1 MTSVNSCFENAA
13 KCFRGASVCSFFV
26 SLLLFAFVVMPV
38 HAQTTNGIF
47 TGTVTDPQGASV
59 ANADVAITNLGTN
72 ATTTAKTNAEGLYR
86 IPELPVGT
94 YKFIVSATGFKKAVK
109 SGLYLGAGV
118 IERADFK
125 LELGAQTETVMVE
138 AGAVQVQTEDS
149 RLSETISAGQVANL
163 PLNGRNVFDLISLA
177 PGAVD
182 VTGVSFENGHST
194 VVNGLR
200 PNFNGFLING
210 SSDKGLSGGTVTTPN
225 ADIVQ
230 EFQELTLNMSAQYG
244 NSAAAIVNV
253 VTKSG
258 TNSLHGTAFGFWRD
272 DKLDANDFFRN
283 KAQVKRQPLHFNQF
297 GGTVTGPVW
306 KDHLFFT
313 ASYQGERFKTVQQAV
328 AIDSESAD
336 WRNAVVGALPNSVA

>member
-1 MTSVNSCFENAA
+1 MSSANNCSGSSAKFFSGALISCFAA
-13 KCFRGASVCSFFV
+13 A
-26 SLLLFAFVVMPV
+26 LLFFAIAAVSAN
-38 HAQTTNGIF
+38 AQVQNGIF
-47 TGTVTDPQGASV
+47 TGTVMDPQGATV
-59 ANADVAITNLGTN
+59 AGADVVVTNIGTN
-72 ATTTAKTNAEGLYR
+72 ATVTIKTSAEGLYR
-86 IPELPVGT
+86 IPELAVGT
-94 YKFIVSATGFKKAVK
+94 YKFTVAATGFKKAVK
-109 SGLYLGAGV
+109 AGLYLGAGA
-118 IERADFK
+118 IERVDFK
-125 LELGAQTETVMVE
+125 LELGAQTETVVVE
-138 AGAVQVQTEDS
+138 VGAVQVQTEDS
-149 RLSETISAGQVANL
+149 RLYETIGAGQVANL

-258 TNSLHGTAFGFWRD
+258 TNVLHGSAYEFVRN
-272 DKLDANDFFRN
+272 DKLDANCFFFD
-283 KAQVKRQPLHFNQF
+283 QGSTPRQPLHFNQF
-297 GGTVTGPVW
+297 GGTVTGPIW

-313 ASYQGERFKTVQQAV
+313 ASYQGDRFITA
-328 AIDSESAD
+328 APPPPIISET
-336 WRNAVVGALPNSVA
+336 PE